1 MPLLPAAVKVEHAH
15 AWVHAAAVAVPEAER
30 DRFCWR
36 LARRLGDDPW
46 GDGRPAIALANQ
58 QFGMFEEGFA
68 EIEAQAAQATAE
80 APSAAP
86 TQDDAAPPDAG
97 SAPD

>member
-1 MPLLPAAVKVEHAH
+1 
-15 AWVHAAAVAVPEAER
+15 
-30 DRFCWR
+30 
-36 LARRLGDDPW
+36 
-46 GDGRPAIALANQ
+46 
-58 QFGMFEEGFA
+58 MFEEGFA
-68 EIEAQAAQATAE
+68 EIEALAAQATAE